1 MSHLSIYDVQTTLAL
16 QRFLCRLKVLKSMG
30 HKWTKIGWW
39 LNGECPNFIQF
50 PKRKMHKNARYKPVI
65 DQNDQTNHIIM
76 FIIGSRHWQL
86 TIMVL
91 PMDMPW
97 PTHVAQRHDMS
108 TWDWTTLKNQQA
120 AWWFL
125 QGFIEPRAASQG
137 TNCILELLQES
148 LRGRKFSRSGYVC
161 RRGNP
166 EYIT

>member
-1 MSHLSIYDVQTTLAL
+1 
-16 QRFLCRLKVLKSMG
+16 
-30 HKWTKIGWW
+30 
-39 LNGECPNFIQF
+39 
-50 PKRKMHKNARYKPVI
+50 MHKNARYKPVI

-97 PTHVAQRHDMS
+97 PTHVAQRHDTS

-161 RRGNP
+161 RGGTQNISLNVIQFHEEHMMIYNKNMMITFDKYIIFTYIYIYMRIRG
-166 EYIT
+166 I

>member
-65 DQNDQTNHIIM
+65 DQSYHRLET
-76 FIIGSRHWQL
+76 L
-86 TIMVL
+86 TIDNHGSPNGHAL
-91 PMDMPW
+91 TNTCR
-97 PTHVAQRHDMS
+97 PTSWYVNVRLDNIEEPTSCLVIFAGLHRTSRSLARHKLHPGA
-108 TWDWTTLKNQQA
+108 TPRVIARPKIQPIWVC
-120 AWWFL
+120 L
-125 QGFIEPRAASQG
+125 QG
-137 TNCILELLQES
+137 
-148 LRGRKFSRSGYVC
+148 
-161 RRGNP
+161 GNP